1 MRKKSIAKNL
11 INASLNDGPLVKA
24 LFEYEL
30 EEHIE
35 EYLLS
40 KQEDGDK
47 YFFAVTE
54 HSNDVA
60 MLLIDED
67 DNLHVN
73 KDARALLKKLW
84 RGAYRKNMQLLIPQM
99 ASVLDAGNLFS
110 AGVKV
115 SSEIPKEN
123 V

>member
-1 MRKKSIAKNL
+1 MGQR
-11 INASLNDGPLVKA
+11 PLARA

-40 KQEDGDK
+40 KHQDGDR

-60 MLLIDED
+60 ILLIDEHD
-67 DNLHVN
+67 RLQVN
-73 KDARALLKKLW
+73 AAARTLLKKLW
-84 RGAYRKNMQLLIPQM
+84 RSAYRRNMKLLIPQM
-99 ASVLDAGNLFS
+99 ASELDNGFLFA

-115 SSEIPKEN
+115 SDE
-123 V
+123 